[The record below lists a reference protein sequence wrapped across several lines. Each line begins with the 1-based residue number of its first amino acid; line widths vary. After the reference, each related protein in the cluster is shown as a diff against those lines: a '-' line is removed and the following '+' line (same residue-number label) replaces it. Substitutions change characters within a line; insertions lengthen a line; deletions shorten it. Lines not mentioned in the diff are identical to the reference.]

1 MFLRRDRRGRRRFV
15 NWQVGLFFLAA
26 GVWLGGVLA
35 GRPGVT
41 LVAIGLAVVAVLL
54 GAAGRRGGEE

>member
-1 MFLRRDRRGRRRFV
+1 MFLRRDRRSRRFV

-26 GVWLGGVLA
+26 GIWLGGVVA

-41 LVAIGLAVVAVLL
+41 PVAIGVAVVAVLL

>member
-1 MFLRRDRRGRRRFV
+1 MFLRRDRRSRRFV

-26 GVWLGGVLA
+26 GIWLGGVVA

-41 LVAIGLAVVAVLL
+41 PVAIAVAVVAVLL

>member
-1 MFLRRDRRGRRRFV
+1 MFLRRDRRSGRFV

-26 GVWLGGVLA
+26 GVWLGGVVA

-41 LVAIGLAVVAVLL
+41 PVAIGLAVVAVLL
-54 GAAGRRGGEE
+54 GAVGRRGGEE

>member
-1 MFLRRDRRGRRRFV
+1 MFLRRDRGRRHRFV

-26 GVWLGGVLA
+26 GVWLGGVVV
-35 GRPGVT
+35 GRPEVT
-41 LVAIGLAVVAVLL
+41 PVAIALAVVAVLL